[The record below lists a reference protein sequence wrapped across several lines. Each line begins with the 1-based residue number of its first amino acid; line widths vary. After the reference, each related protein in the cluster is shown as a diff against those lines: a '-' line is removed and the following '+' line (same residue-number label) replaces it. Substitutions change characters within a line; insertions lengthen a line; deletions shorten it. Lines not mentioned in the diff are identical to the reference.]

1 MKNTTAYTILIL
13 IITFFLSKGCTKET
27 LEQESVSK
35 ESAKQ
40 YEGILISPDSVFKHI
55 ESQLSYGP
63 RNPGSKGHAE
73 TMKYLLNY
81 FSNTAD
87 TAFLQRFSST
97 VYGKT
102 YDMANII
109 ASFSPEKSDRILLCA
124 HWDTRPFADEDKNQ
138 LQRTNPILGANDGAS
153 GVAVL
158 MEIANVLSKQKPDI
172 GIDIILFDGE
182 DLGLSGDLD
191 GFFQGSRYLAVHYP
205 LPKPRYGILLDLVG
219 DKQAEFRY
227 EPISRQAHTVLVDG
241 IWNIA
246 KKSGSP
252 YFIHE
257 IGNSVSD
264 DHVILNQHG
273 IKTINI
279 IDVNLVG
286 NIDPNPRRQYWHTS
300 QDTIDNISSQTLADI
315 GTVLLDFLFTTSQ
328 DIF

>member
-1 MKNTTAYTILIL
+1 MKNTTAYTILIF
-13 IITFFLSKGCTKET
+13 IMTFSFGMGCTKEIQ
-27 LEQESVSK
+27 EQAPVESP
-35 ESAKQ
+35 KQ
-40 YEGILISPDSVFKHI
+40 YEGILISPDSVFRHI
-55 ESQLSYGP
+55 ESQVSFGP

-73 TMKYLLNY
+73 TMNFLLNY

-87 TAFLQRFSST
+87 IAFLQRFSST

-102 YDMANII
+102 YAMANII

-124 HWDTRPFADEDKNQ
+124 HWDTRPFADQDKNEI
-138 LQRTNPILGANDGAS
+138 QRTNPILGANDGAS

-158 MEIANVLSKQKPDI
+158 MEIAHILSIQKPEF

-182 DLGLSGDLD
+182 DLGISGDND

-227 EPISRQAHTVLVDG
+227 EPISREAHSALVDG
-241 IWNIA
+241 IWNVA
-246 KKSGSP
+246 KKRGSP

-257 IGNSVSD
+257 TGNAVSD
-264 DHVILNQHG
+264 DHVMLNQQG

-286 NIDPNPRRQYWHTS
+286 NVDLNPRRQYWHTS
-300 QDTIDNISSQTLADI
+300 QDTIENISSHTLADM
-315 GTVLLDFLFTTSQ
+315 GNVLLDFIFTTSQ

>member
-1 MKNTTAYTILIL
+1 MKNTTAYIILIF
-13 IITFFLSKGCTKET
+13 IMTFFLGMGCTKET
-27 LEQESVSK
+27 QEQAPDESP
-35 ESAKQ
+35 KQ
-40 YEGILISPDSVFKHI
+40 YEGILIAPDSVFRHI
-55 ESQLSYGP
+55 ESQVSFGP

-73 TMKYLLNY
+73 TMNFLLNY

-124 HWDTRPFADEDKNQ
+124 HWDTRPFADQDKNEV
-138 LQRTNPILGANDGAS
+138 QRTHPILGANDGAS

-158 MEIANVLSKQKPDI
+158 MEIAHILSKQKPEI

-182 DLGLSGDLD
+182 DLGVSGDND

-227 EPISRQAHTVLVDG
+227 EPISREAHSVLLDG

-246 KKSGSP
+246 KKRRSP

-257 IGNSVSD
+257 TGNAVSD
-264 DHVILNQHG
+264 DHVMLNQQG

-286 NIDPNPRRQYWHTS
+286 NTDPNPRRQYWHTS
-300 QDTIDNISSQTLADI
+300 QDTIENISSHTLADI
-315 GTVLLDFLFTTSQ
+315 GNVLLDFIFTTSQ